1 MKKVTL
7 LLLLITGIFSFLS
20 AQNMNFHIFGHVSD
34 PLTNTPIVNHDV
46 TIASDPA
53 ASGGFTFNTT
63 VQTNLAG
70 KYFVHFPTPP
80 NQLLVFHISTTDC
93 NGLIHTITDT
103 SAGPSIIA
111 NFSICGSPPQN
122 CQAKFLVHHVPGNPL
137 AFHFQN
143 ISLGFPATYL
153 WTFGDGDSS
162 TAIDAAHVYA
172 QPGTYQV
179 CLTMVNNSGCT
190 DTHCKQIVIAS
201 PPPPPPC
208 HAKFNFHKFGL
219 TVKFHAHA
227 LGGTPPYTFAW
238 EFGDGDTSSQKKPTH
253 LYDTAGIYTVTLV
266 ISSSDGCSDTAVKT
280 IHVTAPNPGPFNMTG
295 AVVAWNSFVFPAK
308 VLLIKK
314 DAATQSLIHFDS
326 THVDSTGHFHF
337 AQVPAGVY
345 FLKAFPAPGTLFDSL
360 FMPTFF
366 PHHPVPCAASAIHL
380 PPLHNPYIIHLKHK
394 PVNPPSPLQKSLNAG
409 LTEEGQSIF
418 YPNPAGHSLNIRL
431 TQETDNTIE
440 IRMYN
445 SLGQEVI
452 RETVAGSA
460 GNQELSLDVSRL
472 NPGIF
477 TLVLDKGQAG
487 RSTHKIL
494 IDR

>member
-1 MKKVTL
+1 MKKLTL
-7 LLLLITGIFSFLS
+7 LLLMMVGTFSLLS
-20 AQNMNFHIFGHVSD
+20 AQTMNFHIFGHVTD
-34 PLTNTPIVNHDV
+34 PMANMPLVNHDV

-53 ASGGFTFNTT
+53 ASGGFTYNTT
-63 VQTNLAG
+63 VQTNQAG

-80 NQLLVFHISTTDC
+80 NQILVFNISTTDC
-93 NGLIHTITDT
+93 NGVIHTITDS

-111 NFSICGSPPQN
+111 NFSICGNAPQN

-172 QPGTYQV
+172 QAGTYQV

-190 DTHCKQIVIAS
+190 DTYCKQIVIAS

-208 HAKFNFHKFGL
+208 HAKFNYHKFGL

-238 EFGDGDTSSQKKPTH
+238 DFGDGDTSSLKKPTH
-253 LYDTAGIYTVTLV
+253 VYDTAGIYTVTLI
-266 ISSSDGCSDTAVKT
+266 ISSSDGCADTAVKT
-280 IHVTAPNPGPFNMTG
+280 VHVTAPNPGPFNLHG
-295 AVVAWNSFVFPAK
+295 AVFAGNSPVFPAK

-314 DAATQSLIHFDS
+314 DPATQSLLHLDS
-326 THVDSTGHFHF
+326 TLVDTTGHFGF
-337 AQVPAGVY
+337 QQLPAGVY
-345 FLKAFPAPGTLFDSL
+345 FLKAFPAPGTIFDSL
-360 FMPTFF
+360 FMPTYF
-366 PHHPVPCAASAIHL
+366 PHHPGPSPMSAIHL

-394 PVNPPSPLQKSLNAG
+394 TVNPPSPLQKSETAG
-409 LTEEGQSIF
+409 TTDEDLPML
-418 YPNPAGHSLNIRL
+418 YPNPAGHQLNIRL
-431 TQETDNTIE
+431 NQETDQSIE

-452 RETVAGSA
+452 RETREVAESS
-460 GNQELSLDVSRL
+460 QEIILDVSHL
-472 NPGIF
+472 NAGIF
-477 TLVLDKGQAG
+477 TLIIDKAQAG
-487 RSTHKIL
+487 TSTHKIL